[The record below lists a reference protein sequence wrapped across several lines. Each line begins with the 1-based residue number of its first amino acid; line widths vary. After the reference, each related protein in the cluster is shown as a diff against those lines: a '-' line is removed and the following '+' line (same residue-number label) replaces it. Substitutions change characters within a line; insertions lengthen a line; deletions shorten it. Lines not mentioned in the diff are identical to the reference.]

1 LSRLRC
7 TLGLATAAL
16 LFSSESAA
24 EPPLAL
30 RWDAPAACPDRHFV
44 EDEVSRVVG
53 RPFGELVAEWR
64 EVHGSVRAEAG
75 GYRLRLRLVT
85 RSGSSN
91 ERSVLGASCTEA
103 AEAAVAILTAG
114 VARSPTD
121 RTDRTDRTEASAPS
135 ALPSQVPERGVVPRA
150 ASEPQASA
158 PRGAL
163 PFLGVRLGVD
173 VGSLA
178 RVAPW
183 AQLSAGVELGRVS
196 LSGFVGTTGNVS
208 GQLATSAAGAEM
220 FLWAAGPEACVLFG
234 PGALR
239 VSACGGAE
247 LGSLEA
253 RGFGAAG
260 RRSGRT
266 FWSAGLLRGAL
277 DWYIGQTG
285 FLSAGASL
293 VVPFRRLRVVSSPEE
308 VHETG
313 ALAVRPWL
321 GIGVRFP

>member
-1 LSRLRC
+1 MSRPRR

-16 LFSSESAA
+16 LFSGESAA

-30 RWDAPAACPDRHFV
+30 RWDAPAACPDGRFV

-53 RPFGELVAEWR
+53 RPFGELRAEWR
-64 EVHGSVRAEAG
+64 EVQGSVRAEAG

-85 RSGSSN
+85 RAGSSN

-114 VARSPTD
+114 VAHTPSD
-121 RTDRTDRTEASAPS
+121 RHDTSEAAAPS
-135 ALPSQVPERGVVPRA
+135 VAPSPVRDVVPRA
-150 ASEPQASA
+150 ASEPQPAA
-158 PRGAL
+158 PSGAL

-183 AQLSAGVELGRVS
+183 AQLAAGVELGPLS
-196 LSGFVGTTGNVS
+196 LSGFVGATGNVS
-208 GQLATSAAGAEM
+208 GELATSAAGAEM
-220 FLWAAGPEACVLFG
+220 FLVAAGPEACVRFG
-234 PGALR
+234 PGTLR

-253 RGFGAAG
+253 RGFGAG
-260 RRSGRT
+260 ERRSDRT
-266 FWSAGLLRGAL
+266 FWSAGLLQAVL
-277 DWYIGQTG
+277 DWNIGPTG
-285 FLSAGASL
+285 FLSAGTSVL
-293 VVPFRRLRVVSSPEE
+293 LPLRRLQVVSSPEE
-308 VHETG
+308 VHRTG
-313 ALAVRPWL
+313 ALSVRPWL
-321 GIGVRFP
+321 GIGVRLP